1 MAITDHKT
9 RAIFDLYN
17 IISEDD
23 LRQAIQKTEAY
34 LSTSPKEEKVAS
46 ISEKKQKAAK

>member
-1 MAITDHKT
+1 MAITGHST
-9 RAIFDLYN
+9 RSVFDRYN
-17 IISEDD
+17 IVSEDD

-34 LSTSPKEEKVAS
+34 LSAAPKEEKGAS